1 MVQGGA
7 VATSEVM
14 AAGGQC
20 RCRWWAGGCGGCE
33 PKPSLASSAA
43 TSSRFRILDRPAMLC
58 CLQREGRNG
67 LLNRV
72 NLGAGGVESVAR
84 RRAGNGAHVP
94 ANMSWEVVGVW
105 LPR

>member
-1 MVQGGA
+1 
-7 VATSEVM
+7 
-14 AAGGQC
+14 
-20 RCRWWAGGCGGCE
+20 
-33 PKPSLASSAA
+33 
-43 TSSRFRILDRPAMLC
+43 MLC
-58 CLQREGRNG
+58 CLRREGRNG